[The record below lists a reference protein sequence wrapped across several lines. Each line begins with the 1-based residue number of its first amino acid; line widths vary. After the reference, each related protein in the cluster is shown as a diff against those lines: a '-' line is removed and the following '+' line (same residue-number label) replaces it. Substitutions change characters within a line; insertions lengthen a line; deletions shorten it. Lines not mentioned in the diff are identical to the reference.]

1 MSSKRTKLDTASS
14 ENWEQKK
21 QKPSGL
27 PFVSN
32 VCHLVSTKYT
42 SIKKRRAY
50 IRSMCT
56 GTEKGVKTIIEVA
69 VSSAQPILTTLE
81 PQSATVNCKSLDSV
95 EEKLPVLCQATD
107 QVVSDAEHLMMSSKV
122 ISENDAVTNKIM
134 GMVGLTKDTIQA
146 SMETPKTGVMN
157 VKPTTFAEEP
167 GLASAQQQQDYD
179 SDLVV
184 LGTMMTKFQQC
195 AYQRSQSNVRDASQS
210 IWDALQTGYLLLKY
224 CIISL
229 IHTITQPL
237 KTIYLILLISIENF
251 PINFQNKMQQVSH
264 TTEVLQAS
272 FSTLESFQDLSRRI
286 FSQIWEKVTEE
297 EECTSELLEYVVCS
311 TPLCW
316 FVSLFNALR
325 GKT

>member
-210 IWDALQTGYLLLKY
+210 IWDALQTGYL
-224 CIISL
+224 
-229 IHTITQPL
+229 
-237 KTIYLILLISIENF
+237 
-251 PINFQNKMQQVSH
+251 NKMQQVSH